1 MWKCGWMFLHGGHP
15 QAPAHTAPATCG
27 RGGPPAGLCDGTKY
41 TRQGRRATTTTDKGG
56 DKNTSRRRLKKGAN
70 CSPGRHRIPLDV
82 VGARALSRPPGRR
95 PGCLDRSR
103 CSIVHQRQPTGGSC
117 RRIHAS
123 SQPSYPYEYPYPNAQ
138 KFQFNRVEPR
148 RRRPAGTA
156 GSSEV
161 GNFTCPPPLETSSL
175 GLPRPVCC
183 ARADYS
189 GLRTSTYLRVLVRAR
204 GHGSSK
210 FSLLP
215 LLDAARLEL
224 HCTALTRHRRTSS
237 DPRSAPLC
245 WLCSSRGRIQAEPGR
260 SELLMNCCVLHSR
273 VPALVSRIPGGPWP
287 VPRRTAAP
295 TAQGTST
302 RTS

>member
-1 MWKCGWMFLHGGHP
+1 MWNCVDGCFCTVGTSRRQHTQPLRRAAGAGHR
-15 QAPAHTAPATCG
+15 QASATV
-27 RGGPPAGLCDGTKY
+27 
-41 TRQGRRATTTTDKGG
+41 RQGRRATTTTTDKGG

-70 CSPGRHRIPLDV
+70 CSPGRHRIPLNV

-189 GLRTSTYLRVLVRAR
+189 GLRTSTYLRVRAR

-224 HCTALTRHRRTSS
+224 HCTCFDPSSLHLLRPTLGSAVLAVQLSRT
-237 DPRSAPLC
+237 D
-245 WLCSSRGRIQAEPGR
+245 PGR
-260 SELLMNCCVLHSR
+260 TRPLRTADELLR
-273 VPALVSRIPGGPWP
+273 PALEGTCTRIPY
-287 VPRRTAAP
+287 PR
-295 TAQGTST
+295 
-302 RTS
+302 